1 MVTDRRG
8 FGERLKRQRERA
20 GITLETISRTTKVPV
35 SLFARLEAGDA
46 SRWPPGLFARAYV
59 RSYAEVIGLNPDE
72 TVEEF
77 EAAFGITIK
86 PDGVET
92 QQALSARA
100 PGALRLAM
108 VEDSLSLATLGR
120 RASLAASELFLG
132 ALIAVIAHIG
142 LNSGVWVTVA
152 VVVAYFAIS
161 RLLSD
166 DPLLVWIYK
175 RARHQ
180 PEPVITPSRRR
191 FSRSPPRRGR
201 GQHRGLTRRS
211 AGEARATPAGPFSP
225 PSSAPLTPD

>member
-20 GITLETISRTTKVPV
+20 GVTLETISRTTKVPV

-59 RSYAEVIGLNPDE
+59 RSYAEVIGLNLDE

-77 EAAFGITIK
+77 EAAFGITLN
-86 PDGVET
+86 PDGAET
-92 QQALSARA
+92 QAALSARA

-108 VEDSLSLATLGR
+108 VEDSLSLATLGH
-120 RASLAASELFLG
+120 RAGLAASELILG
-132 ALIAVIAHIG
+132 ALIAAIAHVG
-142 LNSGVWVTVA
+142 LNLGVWVTVGL
-152 VVVAYFAIS
+152 VVAYFAMG

-166 DPLLVWIYK
+166 DPVLFWIYK

-180 PEPVITPSRRR
+180 PEPVLAPVDAD
-191 FSRSPPRRGR
+191 
-201 GQHRGLTRRS
+201 S
-211 AGEARATPAGPFSP
+211 AEVRPVGDAASTVA
-225 PSSAPLTPD
+225 